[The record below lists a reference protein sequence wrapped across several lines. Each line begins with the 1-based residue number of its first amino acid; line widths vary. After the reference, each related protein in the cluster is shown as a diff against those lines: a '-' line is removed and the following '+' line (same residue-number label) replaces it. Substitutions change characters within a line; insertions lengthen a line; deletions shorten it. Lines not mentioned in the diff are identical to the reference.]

1 MDNRPYVVVQE
12 LTKVWEEKRI
22 SLSFSLRQGTSLAL
36 LGASGCGKST
46 ILKMIAGLITPDHGS
61 VFIAGTNVTH
71 WAPARR
77 RIGMICQDFAL
88 FPHLSLED
96 NIGYGLVSQ
105 GLTKKTARVHAREWM
120 ARFGLQ
126 NMETRSVTTLSHGEK
141 QRVALARSLAVR
153 PALILFDEA
162 LSAIDADLRT
172 TLQGELRALQRSLGY
187 TAVYVTHDSTEAAAL
202 ADTVIHMRTQP
213 PLAAAKNS

>member
-77 RIGMICQDFAL
+77 RIGDR
-88 FPHLSLED
+88 
-96 NIGYGLVSQ
+96 
-105 GLTKKTARVHAREWM
+105 K
-120 ARFGLQ
+120 
-126 NMETRSVTTLSHGEK
+126 SV
-141 QRVALARSLAVR
+141 V
-153 PALILFDEA
+153 
-162 LSAIDADLRT
+162 
-172 TLQGELRALQRSLGY
+172 
-187 TAVYVTHDSTEAAAL
+187 
-202 ADTVIHMRTQP
+202 
-213 PLAAAKNS
+213 